1 MRLIARNVCGYS
13 ALIAFVFFSDGLCPG
28 DSCLGSEYLT
38 SRNVSPRYYALFMF
52 GDGSMLLVAVPALFH
67 RLQWGG
73 PVPQYV

>member
-1 MRLIARNVCGYS
+1 MSKMLHH
-13 ALIAFVFFSDGLCPG
+13 LGLSTRMV
-28 DSCLGSEYLT
+28 DHKIVRIIERGSEYLT

-73 PVPQYV
+73 SVPQYV